1 MAPFSLLTAAL
12 SLVAAVGAI
21 PAPQANAVGTSTS
34 QNLSVPIKNP
44 NAREIIPNKYIVVYN
59 ETFSNAIVTAHQQK
73 WATTLAARNI
83 GKRSLDNRALSTSVQ
98 TFSIGA
104 LRAMAVDADDSSAV
118 EMTGADC
125 VSYIEADAMVRINA
139 AVQQVNAT
147 SGLVRLSSAA
157 PGAQN
162 YVFDDSAG
170 QGVTA
175 FIVDTGIMTNHTDF
189 EGRAT
194 LAFNA
199 VNQVNTDENGHGS
212 HVAGEQL
219 SYVLLGKLGLPHTDI
234 FARNCWRCTIWRG

>member
-1 MAPFSLLTAAL
+1 MTPLSLLAAAL

-21 PAPQANAVGTSTS
+21 PAPQADAVGASTG

-44 NAREIIPNKYIVVYN
+44 DAREIIPNKYIVMYD
-59 ETFSNAIVTAHQQK
+59 ETFSDDIVTAHQAK
-73 WATTLAARNI
+73 WATTLARRNL
-83 GKRSLDNRALSTSVQ
+83 GKRSFDNRALSTSVQ

-104 LRAMAVDADDSSAV
+104 LRAMAVDADDTSAV
-118 EMTGADC
+118 EINSADC
-125 VSYIEADAMVRINA
+125 VSYIEADAIMRVNT
-139 AVQQVNAT
+139 AVQQINAT

-170 QGVTA
+170 QGITA
-175 FIVDTGIMTNHTDF
+175 FIVDTGIMTTHTEF

-199 VNQVNTDENGHGS
+199 VNQNDTDENGHGT
-212 HVAGEQL
+212 HVAG
-219 SYVLLGKLGLPHTDI
+219 K
-234 FARNCWRCTIWRG
+234 